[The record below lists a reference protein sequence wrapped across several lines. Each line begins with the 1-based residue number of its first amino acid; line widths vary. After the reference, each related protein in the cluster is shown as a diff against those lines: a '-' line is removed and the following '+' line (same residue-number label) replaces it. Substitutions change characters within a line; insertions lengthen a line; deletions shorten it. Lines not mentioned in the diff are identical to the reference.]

1 MEKLQWFETFKVD
14 ENIEDDILSTMNK
27 LTEEFKKAKK
37 QNE

>member
-1 MEKLQWFETFKVD
+1 MEKLHWFETFKVD

-27 LTEEFKKAKK
+27 LTEDYKKAKK